1 MIEQLVRISR
11 YYGKQKGY
19 ALGGGGNTSFK
30 TSDTLWVKASGYQLA
45 EISEDSFA
53 ALNRSLLRKI
63 SVRQYSSDPFERER
77 EVKDD
82 LISSN
87 INPDRKLRP
96 SVEASLH
103 DLIEYAYVVHTHPFV
118 VNALTCGRNARVII
132 HKLFSDDTL
141 FVPYV
146 DPGYILFKRIERELI
161 KYKKIHQRHPRIIF
175 LQNHGVF
182 VAANQVNEIKSVYE
196 MIFARISKH
205 IRNELNITAKS
216 FRYDRMDDLIRV
228 FSKLNGEGAL
238 SYKTRNNT
246 LVSYFTSGLAHA
258 GLIAN
263 PFIPDQI
270 VYCRTHPLWLRAS
283 EKSDLKKI
291 ETKLWRYRQ
300 DFGFLPRIILIENVG
315 MMGFEINEQ
324 SAALVLDVF
333 EDAMK
338 IAYYSLNFGGP
349 HFMTHRQISFIES
362 WEVENYRRN
371 LLVK

>member
-1 MIEQLVRISR
+1 MIEQLIRISR
-11 YYGKQKGY
+11 YYGKLKGY

-30 TSDTLWVKASGYQLA
+30 TEDTLWVKASGYQLA
-45 EISEDSFA
+45 DISEDCFA
-53 ALNRSLLRKI
+53 VLNRGLLRNI
-63 SVRQYSSDPFERER
+63 SFRQYSSDPFERER

-87 INPDRKLRP
+87 IFPDRKLRP

-118 VNALTCGRNARVII
+118 VNALTCSRNARVII
-132 HKLFSDDTL
+132 HKLFPDDTL

-146 DPGYILFKRIERELI
+146 DPGYILFKRIERELVN
-161 KYKKIHQRHPRIIF
+161 YKKVHKRHPRIIF

-182 VAANQVNEIKSVYE
+182 VSAGQVNEIKSIYE
-196 MIFARISKH
+196 MIFTRIRKL
-205 IRNELNITAKS
+205 IRNELKITAKS
-216 FRYDRMDDLIRV
+216 FRYDRMADLIHIFRQ
-228 FSKLNGEGAL
+228 LNDDGAL
-238 SYKTRNNT
+238 AYKTRNNSM
-246 LVSYFTSGLAHA
+246 VSYFTSGLVHA

-270 VYCRTHPLWLRAS
+270 VYCRTHPHWLRAS

-291 ETKLWRYRQ
+291 ETKLRRYKQ
-300 DFGFLPRIILIENVG
+300 DNGFLPRIVLIENEG
-315 MMGFEINEQ
+315 MMGFEISEQ
-324 SAALVLDVF
+324 SAGLVLDVF

-338 IAYYSLNFGGP
+338 IAYYSMNFGGP